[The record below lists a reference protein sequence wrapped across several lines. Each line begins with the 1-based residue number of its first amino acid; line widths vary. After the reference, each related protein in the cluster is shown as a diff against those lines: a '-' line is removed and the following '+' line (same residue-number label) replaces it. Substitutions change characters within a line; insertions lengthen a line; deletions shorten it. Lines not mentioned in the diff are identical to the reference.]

1 MKILDNLIVQSLDD
15 LLPKKIIS
23 TIYKICDLRN
33 KELSEVGVK
42 LTVIYFV
49 SVIIIILFL
58 DAKRPAE
65 LSGYGD
71 FLAGFFSPVAF
82 GWLVIGYLMQNRELV
97 NQLHEYQNNLLITK
111 SQLEHQKNIEINR
124 IKERKLFARPYFRFE
139 NVRII
144 KTHKITGIETEIKNK
159 EIGIYEDHTLKIV
172 TELSAVKNEIYNL
185 ELIKE
190 TSNRGLSKIGKYSMS
205 TVGFP
210 SIITMDYIL
219 RRTHLTL
226 NQKNPLS
233 IDLKYED
240 IDMLN
245 HKRKIM
251 LFMEYADING
261 DHHSSVLEIRLYE
274 SYIGFSV
281 IHDDD

>member
-124 IKERKLFARPYFRFE
+124 IKERKLFARPYFGFE